1 MPKVFFNY
9 DDRVLQL
16 NHKRKIRSFIA
27 SIFEKEKR
35 VLHRLDYVF
44 CSDETLLQVNHSF
57 LQHDYYTDIITFDL
71 SGDHPGIK
79 GEVYIS
85 VDRVKENALMLKTGF
100 EEEMLRV
107 LFHGVLHLCGYKDKK
122 KEDILIMREKED
134 YYISLYKNY

>member
-27 SIFEKEKR
+27 SIFDKEKR

-44 CSDETLLQVNHSF
+44 CSDETLLQVNRSF

-122 KEDILIMREKED
+122 KKDILIMREKED